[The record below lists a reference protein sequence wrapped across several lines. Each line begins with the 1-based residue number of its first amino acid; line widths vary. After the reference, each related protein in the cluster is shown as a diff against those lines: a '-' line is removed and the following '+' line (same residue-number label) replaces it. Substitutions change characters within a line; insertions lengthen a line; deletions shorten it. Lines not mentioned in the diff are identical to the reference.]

1 MAPVDLPLEILFR
14 KKNLVVQ
21 SLATI
26 LRYTETLALQLYTQD
41 VAGQNAAG
49 RSICFAFLCNDSLE
63 GPYRAISG
71 VRTWFLKCDGNH
83 HDNKCYLYHCLAQ
96 YFSVQKVCSD
106 LKRK

>member
-41 VAGQNAAG
+41 VAG
-49 RSICFAFLCNDSLE
+49 
-63 GPYRAISG
+63 
-71 VRTWFLKCDGNH
+71 
-83 HDNKCYLYHCLAQ
+83 
-96 YFSVQKVCSD
+96 
-106 LKRK
+106 